1 MLAIQDDTH
10 LSGRINR
17 EVHTTL
23 AVRPDGAC
31 LEILDLHPFKHVVVP
46 LRETRAQ
53 RQQHWRETLVWSDAV
68 DAIGPAPEGTQLIHI
83 ADREADNFELFE

>member
-17 EVHTTL
+17 EVHTKL

-46 LRETRAQ
+46 LRET
-53 RQQHWRETLVWSDAV
+53 LVWSDAV
-68 DAIGPAPEGTQLIHI
+68 DAICQAPEDTRLIHI
-83 ADREADNFELFE
+83 ADREADNF